1 MSARATLED
10 RRGACHAGRV
20 TDALTARDIRVT
32 LAGDAL
38 DDLRERLLRT
48 RLTTADGDGRARG
61 VPRSWLAALLADW
74 QKFDV
79 AAFQARL
86 DRLTH
91 REVTVDGQ
99 RIHLVHAPGQGPDPL
114 PLLLTHG
121 WPGSFCEYL
130 DLIPLLADPAA
141 HGGDPADAFTVVV
154 PSLPGFGF
162 SAAPPPGGLTAAAVA
177 ALWHRLMTGSLGYP
191 RFAAHGSDLGAGV
204 TAWLA
209 RDFPAAVAGIHLA
222 TPGLAVPRP
231 GRPGAEQPG
240 GGGIRSPR
248 STAWTAGE
256 GGYAH
261 EQSTKPVHARRRAA
275 RFPGRPGRLD
285 RREGHR
291 LERGQP
297 RRPARVRPGPAAGHA
312 DPVLGH
318 RHHHLVAAALLGLR
332 ARPRR
337 RVAGR

>member
-1 MSARATLED
+1 MA
-10 RRGACHAGRV
+10 
-20 TDALTARDIRVT
+20 DALTARDIRVT

-38 DDLRERLLRT
+38 EDLRERLPRT
-48 RLTTADGDGRARG
+48 RLPAADGDGWARG

-91 REVTVDGQ
+91 REATVDGQ

-177 ALWHRLMTGSLGYP
+177 ALWHRLMTEE
-191 RFAAHGSDLGAGV
+191 
-204 TAWLA
+204 
-209 RDFPAAVAGIHLA
+209 
-222 TPGLAVPRP
+222 PGL
-231 GRPGAEQPG
+231 
-240 GGGIRSPR
+240 SP
-248 STAWTAGE
+248 
-256 GGYAH
+256 
-261 EQSTKPVHARRRAA
+261 VRRA
-275 RFPGRPGRLD
+275 R
-285 RREGHR
+285 
-291 LERGQP
+291 Q
-297 RRPARVRPGPAAGHA
+297 
-312 DPVLGH
+312 
-318 RHHHLVAAALLGLR
+318 
-332 ARPRR
+332 
-337 RVAGR
+337 

>member
-1 MSARATLED
+1 MA
-10 RRGACHAGRV
+10 
-20 TDALTARDIRVT
+20 DALTARDVRVT
-32 LAGDAL
+32 LAGEAL
-38 DDLRERLLRT
+38 DDLRERLLRP
-48 RLTTADGDGRARG
+48 RLAAADGEGWARG
-61 VPRSWLAALLADW
+61 VPRSWLAALLDDW
-74 QKFDV
+74 RSFDV

-86 DRLTH
+86 DRLAH

-99 RIHLVHAPGQGPDPL
+99 RIHLVHLAGQGPDPL

-141 HGGDPADAFTVVV
+141 HGGDPADAFTVIV

-177 ALWHRLMTGSLGYP
+177 RLWHRLMTEGLGYP
-191 RFAAHGSDLGAGV
+191 WFAAHGSDLGAGV

-222 TPGLAVPRP
+222 TPGLAVPP
-231 GRPGAEQPG
+231 GP
-240 GGGIRSPR
+240 RSPAEETFAAEV
-248 STAWTAGE
+248 TAWTAGE

-261 EQSTKPVHARRRAA
+261 EQSTKPSTLGAA
-275 RFPGRPGRLD
+275 LHDSPAGLAAWIGEKVMAWSAVTAD
-285 RREGHR
+285 
-291 LERGQP
+291 GQP
-297 RRPARVRPGPAAGHA
+297 AFGR
-312 DPVLGH
+312 DLLLGT
-318 RHHHLVAAALLGLR
+318 LTLYWVTGTITSSPAALLGLR

-337 RVAGR
+337 RAAGRRSAWRAHRDQHLRR

>member
-1 MSARATLED
+1 M
-10 RRGACHAGRV
+10 

-32 LAGDAL
+32 LDGDAL

-48 RLTTADGDGRARG
+48 RLPAADGDDWARG

-222 TPGLAVPRP
+222 TPGLAVPPRADRP
-231 GRPGAEQPG
+231 GEGEEPG
-240 GGGIRSPR
+240 GGGVRR
-248 STAWTAGE
+248 RGRGLDGRRRRVRARAVHQ
-256 GGYAH
+256 A
-261 EQSTKPVHARRRAA
+261 VHARRRAA

-297 RRPARVRPGPAAGHA
+297 RRPARVRPGPAARHA